1 MAAPIPFLAAHGRN
15 AVPVIAAAFAVG
27 STSIDDSTLRT
38 RSFRHSSN
46 NVTSCEAVPTT
57 CNSERYDN
65 PFLHKPKQQSDVIL
79 RRRMTPV
86 GRFSLKSETDTNL
99 SIPVFF
105 LALSG
110 TKTKKEFDED
120 NVPTKMTICSPRRTD
135 AIFAPADLED
145 AWTKQNMAGRHPR
158 FHSVVDANRSHFDE
172 KYPNLNKHVSETV
185 HTSGP
190 YREDLRRRI
199 EHLLTS
205 PMDVSDKLWEVKV
218 SNGPLGS
225 SGAIGKAKTNIILG
239 MNKTADDA
247 PPTTKSGKGGLW
259 SDAALKSKSSTESI
273 LLFRSHHALADGASI
288 MAALCDLCDEG
299 EEIRNKIKVE
309 FEEWKRGKGGK
320 NRMGFLRRIFMRLA
334 RLLKLCAWLTIGT
347 VRVLIY
353 QTYLQITTKSNPFD
367 SVRAD
372 MIHRCGDAG
381 LPLGRSISW
390 CDVASLDEVKLI
402 ARTIGKSITVNDIF
416 VSCVTSAVA
425 RQLKEHE
432 EYSTAIGNGT
442 KFDYTVSNINV
453 VVPVH
458 LRGGVILPGESVGN
472 NIGAFV
478 AKCPGEMKDSMSSS
492 STVDRLICVHE
503 SMSHSKYGPIPL
515 VSHYIA
521 RFCSTYLPDSMTS
534 SLFSRANAN
543 AAVVVSNTR
552 GYEKKLHIH
561 GMTVESAA
569 GFLPLPPGIPIG
581 VVVQSYAGVIS
592 LTVTAEK
599 FAVPDADKFLSW
611 VIDDY
616 KRLCEETK
624 MLAEV

>member
-1 MAAPIPFLAAHGRN
+1 MASSIPFLVSHSRKV
-15 AVPVIAAAFAVG
+15 VPVIAAAFAVG
-27 STSIDDSTLRT
+27 ATSVDT
-38 RSFRHSSN
+38 RSFRHSSHN
-46 NVTSCEAVPTT
+46 AASCEAPPTT
-57 CNSERYDN
+57 YSSERYEN
-65 PFLHKPKQQSDVIL
+65 LKTKPQQSDIIL

-86 GRFSLKSETDTNL
+86 GRFSLKSETETNL

-110 TKTKKEFDED
+110 TKTKKEFEED
-120 NVPTKMTICSPRRTD
+120 NVLTKMTICSPRRTD
-135 AIFAPADLED
+135 TIFAPSDLED

-158 FHSVVDANRSHFDE
+158 FHSVVDANWSHFEE
-172 KYPNLNKHVSETV
+172 KSPNLKNHVSETV

-225 SGAIGKAKTNIILG
+225 SGAIGKAKTNMLLG
-239 MNKTADDA
+239 MNKTTDEL
-247 PPTTKSGKGGLW
+247 PTTKSGKGGLW
-259 SDAALKSKSSTESI
+259 SDAALKGNNPTESI

-299 EEIRNKIKVE
+299 EEIRNKIRVDLE
-309 FEEWKRGKGGK
+309 QWKRGKGGK
-320 NRMGFLRRIFMRLA
+320 HKMGFLRRIFMRLA

-347 VRVLIY
+347 IRVLVF
-353 QTYLQITTKSNPFD
+353 QTYLQITTKSNPFEA
-367 SVRAD
+367 VRAD
-372 MIHRCGDAG
+372 MIYRRGDAG

-390 CDVASLDEVKLI
+390 CDVASLDEVKII

-432 EYSTAIGNGT
+432 DYSNTIGNAA
-442 KFDYTVSNINV
+442 KCKYRVPNINV

-478 AKCPGEMKDSMSSS
+478 AKCPGEMKDKMSSS
-492 STVDRLICVHE
+492 VDRLICVHE
-503 SMSHSKYGPIPL
+503 SMSRSKYGPTPL
-515 VSHYIA
+515 ISHYIA

-534 SLFSRANAN
+534 SLFSHANAN

-581 VVVQSYAGVIS
+581 VVVQSYAGVLS

-599 FAVPDADKFLSW
+599 YAVPDADKFLFW
-611 VIDDY
+611 VVDDY
-616 KRLCEETK
+616 KRLCEEAK
-624 MLAEV
+624 KLAEVKELSLNS

>member
-1 MAAPIPFLAAHGRN
+1 MAIPILAAHSRKV
-15 AVPVIAAAFAVG
+15 VPVVAAAFAVG
-27 STSIDDSTLRT
+27 ATSVDDYDTLRI
-38 RSFRHSSN
+38 RSYRHSSN
-46 NVTSCEAVPTT
+46 NGASCEAAPTNF
-57 CNSERYDN
+57 NSERYDN
-65 PFLHKPKQQSDVIL
+65 PFLKPKQQSDVIL

-86 GRFSLKSETDTNL
+86 GRFSLKSETETNL

-110 TKTKKEFDED
+110 TKTKKEFEGD
-120 NVPTKMTICSPRRTD
+120 NVLTQMTICSPRRTD
-135 AIFAPADLED
+135 AIFAPSDLED

-158 FHSVVDANRSHFDE
+158 FHSVVDANRSHFEE
-172 KYPNLNKHVSETV
+172 KYPNLNNHVSETV
-185 HTSGP
+185 HSSGP

-205 PMDVSDKLWEVKV
+205 PIDVSDKLWEVKV

-225 SGAIGKAKTNIILG
+225 SGAIGKAKTNMLLG
-239 MNKTADDA
+239 RNKTTDDE
-247 PPTTKSGKGGLW
+247 PPMTKSGKGGLW
-259 SDAALKSKSSTESI
+259 SDAALKGKNPTESI

-299 EEIRNKIKVE
+299 EEIRNKIRVDLE
-309 FEEWKRGKGGK
+309 QWKRGKGGK
-320 NRMGFLRRIFMRLA
+320 HRMGFLRRIFMRLA

-347 VRVLIY
+347 ARVMLY
-353 QTYLQITTKSNPFD
+353 QSYLQITTKSNPFD
-367 SVRAD
+367 AVRDD
-372 MIHRCGDAG
+372 MIHRSGDAG

-402 ARTIGKSITVNDIF
+402 ARTIGKSITINDIF

-432 EYSTAIGNGT
+432 EYSNAIGNGARCN
-442 KFDYTVSNINV
+442 YTVPNINV

-478 AKCPGEMKDSMSSS
+478 AKCPGEMKDNNKSLS

-503 SMSHSKYGPIPL
+503 SMSRSKYGPTPL
-515 VSHYIA
+515 ISHYIA
-521 RFCSTYLPDSMTS
+521 RFCSTYLPDSMTTK
-534 SLFSRANAN
+534 LFSRANAN

-599 FAVPDADKFLSW
+599 YAVPDADKFLGW

-616 KRLCEETK
+616 KRLCEEARK
-624 MLAEV
+624 LA